1 MAYSYPI
8 WNKVQACIYNSNKSY
23 GVKET
28 GETTIC
34 VGSSA
39 SNSHD
44 FVDTCITKRIREYK
58 GEDHIVFSYS
68 VDGVIIK
75 RAYFTIN
82 KRGKAET
89 LVKTKTKL
97 KSIKSL

>member
-8 WNKVQACIYNSNKSY
+8 WNKVTACIYSSNKSY
-23 GVKET
+23 GVRKT

-34 VGSSA
+34 VGSSP

-44 FVDTCITKRIREYK
+44 FLDTCITKRIKQYK

-68 VDGVIIK
+68 VDGIIIK

-82 KRGKAET
+82 KRGNAEK
-89 LVKTKTKL
+89 LVKTITKL